1 MSFEM
6 SVRRER
12 TRREMSQQKL
22 ADKAE
27 LDIRNIQRIE
37 AGQLNVLITTAH
49 RIKEA
54 LGCSWDSLLE

>member
-1 MSFEM
+1 M